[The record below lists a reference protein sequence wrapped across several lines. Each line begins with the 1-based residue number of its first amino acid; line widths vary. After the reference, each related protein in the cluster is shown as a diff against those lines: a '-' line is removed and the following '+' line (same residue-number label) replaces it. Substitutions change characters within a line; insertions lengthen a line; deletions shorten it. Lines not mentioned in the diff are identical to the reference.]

1 MKTTTWVEVNLSAI
15 RSNAQII
22 KAYAQRKSLI
32 AVIKADA
39 YGHGI
44 IPVAEALCEE
54 AAMYA
59 VATVAEAVELCT
71 AGVEKPVLVLF
82 NSLPAQVETIIDYQ
96 LTPSV
101 YEPTLC
107 KALSRAAQAHGTS
120 VRVHVDVDTGMN
132 RGGIWYTEVVD
143 FLKWLTL
150 LEGIEI
156 EGIFTH
162 FATADAADR
171 SHTCLQLERFN
182 SVLSTLSKLNLRPR
196 VVHAANSAATLTLP
210 NSHFDAVRVG
220 LSLYGIYPSPEVRRG
235 SPVSLRPALSWKA
248 RVICLRQSKVGEGI
262 SYGRTY
268 IVDAPAWLATL
279 PIGYADGYSRVL
291 SNRGEAL
298 IGGARCHQVGSV
310 CMDGTVF
317 QIMPPEEGDTD
328 SSLHIG
334 DEAVLI
340 GRQGDLEIAVDQV
353 AEDAGTIPYEI
364 LTGIGERV
372 SRIYVNPE
380 S

>member
-1 MKTTTWVEVNLSAI
+1 MKTTTWVEVDLSAI
-15 RSNAQII
+15 RCNARQIR
-22 KAYAQRKSLI
+22 AYTEGKSLI

-39 YGHGI
+39 YGHGAL
-44 IPVAEALCEE
+44 PVAEALHEE

-59 VATVAEAVELCT
+59 VATVAEAVELRN
-71 AGVEKPVLVLF
+71 AGITKPVLVLF
-82 NSLPAQVETIIDYQ
+82 NALPSQAETIIEYQ
-96 LTPSV
+96 LTPSI

-107 KALSRAAQAHGTS
+107 NTLSRAAQAKSTS
-120 VRVHVDVDTGMN
+120 VRVHLDVDTGLN
-132 RGGIWYTEVVD
+132 RGGIWYTEAVD
-143 FLKWLTL
+143 FLKWLTSL
-150 LEGIEI
+150 DGIDI

-162 FATADAADR
+162 FSTADEADR
-171 SHTCLQLERFN
+171 NHTYLQLERFN

-196 VVHAANSAATLTLP
+196 VVHAANSAAALTLSD
-210 NSHFDAVRVG
+210 SHFDAVRVG
-220 LSLYGIYPSPEVRRG
+220 LSLYGVYPSHEVRRR

-248 RVICLRQSKVGEGI
+248 RVICLRQSKAGEGI

-268 IVDAPAWLATL
+268 IVDEPTWLATL
-279 PIGYADGYSRVL
+279 PVGYADGYPCAI

-298 IGGARCHQVGSV
+298 IGGLRCQQVGAV

-317 QIMPPEEGDTD
+317 QITPPGEGDTD
-328 SSLHIG
+328 ISRHIG

-340 GRQGDLEIAVDQV
+340 GTQRDLEITVDRV
-353 AEDAGTIPYEI
+353 AEEAGTIPYEI

-372 SRIYVNPE
+372 ARVYVNSE